1 MRCLMVKR
9 RIFILL
15 SISIFLLSMASIVKS
30 SHLLDSNASHVQDGV
45 LSLQDW
51 DNEENPVIELNGTWE
66 IYPDELIVP
75 KPNYDVF
82 TMYQEIREKIIV
94 PGEWNSRL
102 KDGGPHGVG
111 TYRLLIDVPV
121 EGTYGIKVNAI
132 RNSSEIYINGKEV
145 GRAGNP
151 TKIKEEFVYDNR
163 KYTVYGDSVNRQLEI
178 VVLVANLTYYT
189 GGIVHPIKF
198 GTAENIIAKHEM
210 DRLIEMMIISGYILM
225 GLIYFFTFIQR
236 KKYIYELFFALFCI
250 ALGLYTSMLNE
261 YLFFKILP
269 GFDAKEQTRL
279 QLLLIHLVVL
289 FFLLFLYHLFKQ
301 YANKKIVIV
310 LSSLLFL
317 QVLKYSMYNS
327 LFVPTKYFSMQTRR
341 VLIVLLLA
349 ICFAYIFIV
358 LIKAF
363 IKRKEDTEYLLLTVT
378 TFMCYGLLLGMEFLF
393 EIEVKSMLSILCL
406 LMIFSLSLLMGHR
419 YQAAFNRVERLS
431 EELLL
436 YDRLKDEFLVK
447 TSHELSTPLHGIIN
461 LSKSLMEGIE
471 GPLKRQQQESVILI
485 YNVGKRLAS
494 LVEDLL
500 FVSNIKKGEVRTT
513 AHPVNIN
520 VVEEVLAEM
529 NYLIS
534 PVQQVTL
541 INNVARDLPLIYI
554 DEQKLKQ
561 VFFNLIYNA
570 IKFTNHGSVTIDAEI
585 REEQMHISITDT
597 GRGIDK
603 EHLELIFSSFYQ
615 VESSRTGDSA
625 GLGLG
630 LSITKN
636 IIESFGGHI
645 RVTSK
650 IEKGS
655 RFTFTVP
662 LATTQQVEE
671 AIGKHSVK
679 LSNQIAFA
687 EKKEVEQLQAATIV
701 STKRVGTKPY
711 TILVVDDEPA
721 NLKVLI
727 NMIYSLQ
734 YNVIA
739 ASSGS
744 EAMAIMKTETIDLVI
759 MDLIM
764 PNMSGYELCHAIR
777 EEYSFVELPVI
788 ILTAAR
794 QLSDLVVS
802 FQMGANDF
810 LQKPVNLDELKARV
824 ESLLLMKKSARE
836 AINYELSFF
845 YAQIAPHFLYN
856 TLNTIIGLSYEDAEK
871 TREALQHLAIYFRA
885 KLDIQ
890 GHHSFVTLEDEVEL
904 VQSYLAIEQMR
915 FSDRL
920 TIKYDIDETI
930 EAYIPSMTIQPLVE
944 NAVQHGISKQKHGGT
959 VLLAIE
965 RELTYIKITIEDNG
979 VGIPLEK
986 QQELIE
992 GKNNRLGFTNPLKK
1006 ITLIKGATFQ
1016 LVSAE
1021 GKGTKITI
1029 RLPEV
1034 KNNESIIN

>member
-1 MRCLMVKR
+1 MVKR
-9 RIFILL
+9 TIFILL
-15 SISIFLLSMASIVKS
+15 SISIFLLTIASIVKS
-30 SHLLDSNASHVQDGV
+30 FHLLDSNASPVQNGV
-45 LSLQDW
+45 LSLQEW
-51 DNEENPVIELNGTWE
+51 DNEEKPTIELNGSWE

-75 KPNYDVF
+75 NLHYDVF
-82 TMYQEIREKIIV
+82 TMHQKIREQIIV
-94 PGEWNSRL
+94 PGEWNNRL
-102 KDGGPHGVG
+102 EDGGPHGVG
-111 TYRLLIDVPV
+111 TYRLLIDVPE
-121 EGTYGIKVNAI
+121 EGKYGIKVNGI

-145 GRAGNP
+145 GGAGNP
-151 TKIKEEFVYDNR
+151 TKSKEDYIYDNR

-189 GGIVHPIKF
+189 GGIVHPLKF
-198 GTAENIIAKHEM
+198 GTAEKIMANHELS
-210 DRLIEMMIISGYILM
+210 RLLEMLIISGYIII
-225 GLIYFFTFIQR
+225 GVIHFFTFIQR

-261 YLFFKILP
+261 YLFFIIFP

-279 QLLLIHLVVL
+279 QLVLIHLVVL

-301 YANKKIVIV
+301 YAKKKIVIV
-310 LSSLLFL
+310 LSIVICTQIFIYSTSNPVLMLLKEL
-317 QVLKYSMYNS
+317 VM
-327 LFVPTKYFSMQTRR
+327 PTRQI
-341 VLIVLLLA
+341 LIVSPLV

-378 TFMCYGLLLGMEFLF
+378 TFMCYGLLLGLEFLF
-393 EIEVKSMLSILCL
+393 EIEVKSMLSVLCL
-406 LMIFSLSLLMGHR
+406 LMIFSLSLLMSHR
-419 YQAAFNRVERLS
+419 YQAAFKRVEGLS

-447 TSHELSTPLHGIIN
+447 TSHELSTRLHGIIN

-471 GPLKRQQQESVILI
+471 GPLKRQHQESVILI
-485 YNVGKRLAS
+485 HNVGKRLAS

-500 FVSNIKKGEVRTT
+500 FVSNIKKGEIRT
-513 AHPVNIN
+513 AARSLNIN

-534 PVQQVTL
+534 PVQQVKL
-541 INNVARDLPLIYI
+541 INNVATDLPFIYI

-570 IKFTNHGSVTIDAEI
+570 IKYTDCGSISIDAEVI
-585 REEQMHISITDT
+585 EKQMHISITDT

-615 VESSRTGDSA
+615 IESSRLGDST

-630 LSITKN
+630 LSIVKN
-636 IIESFGGHI
+636 IIENFGGHI
-645 RVTSK
+645 WVTSK
-650 IEKGS
+650 VGVGS
-655 RFTFTVP
+655 CFTFTVP
-662 LATTQQVEE
+662 LATPQQ
-671 AIGKHSVK
+671 IGEVIEKQSEK
-679 LSNQIAFA
+679 ETKQIVFGGR
-687 EKKEVEQLQAATIV
+687 KEVEQLQAATIV
-701 STKRVGTKPY
+701 STKMAGIKPY
-711 TILVVDDEPA
+711 TILVVDEEPA

-727 NMIYSLQ
+727 NMILSLE

-739 ASSGS
+739 ASSGI
-744 EAMAIMKTETIDLVI
+744 EALDIIKIHPIDLIIV
-759 MDLIM
+759 DLMM
-764 PNMSGYELCHAIR
+764 PNMSGYELSQAIR
-777 EEYSFVELPVI
+777 EEYGLVELPVI
-788 ILTAAR
+788 ILTAAG

-824 ESLLLMKKSARE
+824 ESLLLMKKSAQD
-836 AINYELSFF
+836 ALNHELSFY
-845 YAQIAPHFLYN
+845 YAQIKPHFLYN
-856 TLNTIIGLSYEDAEK
+856 TLNTIIGLSYTDEEK

-885 KLDIQ
+885 KLDFQ
-890 GHHSFVTLEDEVEL
+890 GHHSLVTLEDEVEL

-915 FSDRL
+915 FGDRL
-920 TIKYDIDETI
+920 TIEYAIDETI

-944 NAVQHGISKQKHGGT
+944 NAIQHGISKQQDGGT
-959 VLLAIE
+959 LQLAIE
-965 RELTYIKITIEDNG
+965 REFSNIKITIEDNG

-986 QQELIE
+986 QQELLE
-992 GKNNRLGFTNPLKK
+992 GKNNRIGFNNPLKK
-1006 ITLIKGATFQ
+1006 LSLIKGVT
-1016 LVSAE
+1016 LHLESEE

-1034 KNNESIIN
+1034 NNNENIIN

>member
-1 MRCLMVKR
+1 MVKR
-9 RIFILL
+9 TIFILL
-15 SISIFLLSMASIVKS
+15 SVSIFLLTIASIVKS
-30 SHLLDSNASHVQDGV
+30 FHLLDSNASPVQNGV
-45 LSLQDW
+45 LSLREW
-51 DNEENPVIELNGTWE
+51 DNEDKPTIELNGSWE

-75 KPNYDVF
+75 NLHYDVF
-82 TMYQEIREKIIV
+82 TMHQKIREQIVV
-94 PGEWNSRL
+94 PGKWNSRL
-102 KDGGPHGVG
+102 EDGSPHGVG
-111 TYRLLIDVPV
+111 TYRLLIDVPKD
-121 EGTYGIKVNAI
+121 GNYGIKVNGI

-145 GRAGNP
+145 GGAGNP
-151 TKIKEEFVYDNR
+151 TKSKEDYIYDNR

-189 GGIVHPIKF
+189 GGIVHPLKF
-198 GTAENIIAKHEM
+198 GTAEEIMANHELS
-210 DRLIEMMIISGYILM
+210 RLLEMLIISGYIII
-225 GLIYFFTFIQR
+225 GVIHFFTFIQR

-261 YLFFKILP
+261 YLFFIIFP

-301 YANKKIVIV
+301 YAKKKIVIV
-310 LSSLLFL
+310 LSIVICTQIFIYSTSNP
-317 QVLKYSMYNS
+317 VLMLIKELDM
-327 LFVPTKYFSMQTRR
+327 PTRQI
-341 VLIVLLLA
+341 LIVSPLV

-363 IKRKEDTEYLLLTVT
+363 LKRKEDTEYLLLTVT
-378 TFMCYGLLLGMEFLF
+378 TFMCYGLLLGLEFLF
-393 EIEVKSMLSILCL
+393 EIEVKIMLSVLCL
-406 LMIFSLSLLMGHR
+406 LMIFSLSLLMSHR
-419 YQAAFNRVERLS
+419 YQTAFKRVEGLS

-485 YNVGKRLAS
+485 HNVGKRLAS

-500 FVSNIKKGEVRTT
+500 FVSNIKKGEIRTT
-513 AHPVNIN
+513 AHPVNIY

-529 NYLIS
+529 NYLIT

-541 INNVARDLPLIYI
+541 INNVATDLPLIYI

-561 VFFNLIYNA
+561 VFFNLVYNA
-570 IKFTNHGSVTIDAEI
+570 IKCTNRGSISIDAEVI
-585 REEQMHISITDT
+585 EEQMHISITDT
-597 GRGIDK
+597 GKGIDK

-615 VESSRTGDSA
+615 IESSRSGDST

-630 LSITKN
+630 LSIVKN
-636 IIESFGGHI
+636 IIENFGGHI
-645 RVTSK
+645 WVASK
-650 IEKGS
+650 VGVGS
-655 RFTFTVP
+655 CFTFTVP
-662 LATTQQVEE
+662 LATPQQ
-671 AIGKHSVK
+671 IGEVIEKQSEK
-679 LSNQIAFA
+679 ETKQIVFG
-687 EKKEVEQLQAATIV
+687 ERKEVEQLQAATIV
-701 STKRVGTKPY
+701 PTKMAGIKPY

-727 NMIYSLQ
+727 NMIQALEYD
-734 YNVIA
+734 VIS
-739 ASSGS
+739 ASSGR
-744 EAMAIMKTETIDLVI
+744 EALAILKTESIDLII
-759 MDLIM
+759 MDLMM
-764 PNMSGYELCHAIR
+764 PNMSGYELCQVVR
-777 EEYSFVELPVI
+777 EEYGLVELPVI

-824 ESLLLMKKSARE
+824 ESLLLMKKSAQD
-836 AINYELSFF
+836 ALNHELSFF
-845 YAQIAPHFLYN
+845 YTQIKPHFLYN
-856 TLNTIIGLSYEDAEK
+856 TLNTIIGLSYDDEEK
-871 TREALQHLAIYFRA
+871 TRDALQHLAIYFRA
-885 KLDIQ
+885 KLDYRGQ
-890 GHHSFVTLEDEVEL
+890 HLLTMLEDEVEL
-904 VQSYLAIEQMR
+904 VQSYLAIEQIR
-915 FSDRL
+915 FGDRL
-920 TIKYDIDETI
+920 TIEYDIDETI

-959 VLLAIE
+959 IHLAIE
-965 RELTYIKITIEDNG
+965 REFPNIKITIEDNG
-979 VGIPLEK
+979 IGIPLEK
-986 QQELIE
+986 QQELLD
-992 GKNNRLGFTNPLKK
+992 GKNNRIGFTNPLKK
-1006 ITLIKGATFQ
+1006 LTLIKGATFQ
-1016 LVSAE
+1016 LDSVE

-1034 KNNESIIN
+1034 KDNESFIN